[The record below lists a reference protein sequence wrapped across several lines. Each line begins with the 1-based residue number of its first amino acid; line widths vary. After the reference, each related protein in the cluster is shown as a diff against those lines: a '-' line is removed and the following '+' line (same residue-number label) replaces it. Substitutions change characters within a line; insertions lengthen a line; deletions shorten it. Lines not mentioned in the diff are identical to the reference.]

1 MESYGSALPL
11 YAASEPQIG
20 RLPGGA
26 AIRLDL
32 GEHVQRWIYFFG
44 VYEQDTVDW
53 FRSNLRPGMVVLDI
67 GANVGQYTLIAARG
81 VGPNGRVHAFEPN
94 PISYRTLTSNIEI
107 NAFRNVSAHSLA
119 VSDSA
124 GEVTFYAPDNDNM
137 GEASLQMSQTGQR
150 NTTVMSVTIDDWAQS
165 ADLGPTPRIDII
177 KIDVQ
182 GLESAVLRGARQVM
196 LRFRPVIICEFE
208 ERWLRDSGTSSVEL
222 KRMLRELS
230 YSANR
235 ITSSGLSPVAAEEVQ
250 TALRTL
256 CWSQR
261 ALEKRK
267 LGTAQVSPD
276 RHFQTRLSAPSGCCW
291 PVSVF
296 KIYQRIPGEIEWC

>member
-1 MESYGSALPL
+1 MDELSARFWRGVVRTYVRWFPLQKGKWRVMEALSRL
-11 YAASEPQIG
+11 YSASEPQIG

-26 AIRLDL
+26 KMRLDL

-44 VYEQDTVDW
+44 VYEKETVDW

-67 GANVGQYTLIAARG
+67 GANVGQYTLIAARD

-94 PISYRTLTSNIEI
+94 PISYQALTSNIEI
-107 NAFRNVSAHSLA
+107 NSFSNVSTHALA

-124 GEVTFYAPDNDNM
+124 GEVTLYVPDSDNM

-150 NTTVMSVTIDDWAQS
+150 NTTVMSVTIDDWAQN
-165 ADLGPTPRIDII
+165 ADLGAAPRIDII

-182 GLESAVLRGARQVM
+182 GLESAVLRGARQVI
-196 LRFRPVIICEFE
+196 LRFCPVIICEFE

-222 KRMLRELS
+222 KHMLNELS

-235 ITSSGLSPVAAEEVQ
+235 ITSHGLSQVATHEVHRCENLVLVPA
-250 TALRTL
+250 ALGK
-256 CWSQR
+256 
-261 ALEKRK
+261 A
-267 LGTAQVSPD
+267 
-276 RHFQTRLSAPSGCCW
+276 
-291 PVSVF
+291 
-296 KIYQRIPGEIEWC
+296 

>member
-1 MESYGSALPL
+1 MDKPSARFWRAVVRSYVRWFPLQKGKWRVMEALSPL

-26 AIRLDL
+26 AILLDL

-81 VGPNGRVHAFEPN
+81 VGSNGRVHAFEPN

-107 NAFRNVSAHSLA
+107 NSFRNVSTHALA

-124 GEVTFYAPDNDNM
+124 GEVTLYVPDNDNM

-150 NTTVMSVTIDDWAQS
+150 NTTVMSVTIDDWAQN
-165 ADLGPTPRIDII
+165 ADLGATPRIDII

-182 GLESAVLRGARQVM
+182 GLESAVLRGARKVM
-196 LRFRPVIICEFE
+196 IRFRPIIICEFE

-235 ITSSGLSPVAAEEVQ
+235 ITSYGLSQVATDEVHSFENLVLVP
-250 TALRTL
+250 A
-256 CWSQR
+256 
-261 ALEKRK
+261 ALEK
-267 LGTAQVSPD
+267 A
-276 RHFQTRLSAPSGCCW
+276 
-291 PVSVF
+291 
-296 KIYQRIPGEIEWC
+296 